1 MILHVEV
8 HACLD
13 AAVVVLPLVLVD
25 VEEVAQAIAVV
36 NAMVLAADL
45 VVLDV
50 LEVVLV
56 EQRSQYID
64 EGERSALERRN
75 GEEHNVHRHEGLPIG
90 L

>member
-1 MILHVEV
+1 MILHVEAHV
-8 HACLD
+8 CLD

-50 LEVVLV
+50 LEVVL
-56 EQRSQYID
+56 
-64 EGERSALERRN
+64 A
-75 GEEHNVHRHEGLPIG
+75 VHCFLFIG
-90 L
+90 NLLLWRKKIL